1 MAVSDQSVAT
11 GTQLDQLC
19 INTIRTLSM
28 DAVQKANSGH
38 PGTPMALAPV
48 AYCLWQR
55 HLRFDPAFPIWPNRD
70 RFVLSN
76 GHASMLLYSLLHL
89 AGVREVSPDGKVLST
104 PALSLDEIKNFRQIG
119 SKTPGHPEYGLTS
132 GVETTTG
139 PLGQGVANSVGMAI
153 AERWLAAYF
162 NRPGFELFNYNIW
175 AICGDGD
182 MMEGISS
189 EAASVA
195 GHLRLSNLCWI
206 YDNHHITIEGNTSL
220 AFSDDVATRF
230 ISYGWNVTRVGD
242 ANDLEMLGRAF
253 RTFLD
258 THDRPTLII
267 VDSHI
272 AYGAPHKQD
281 TSAAHG
287 EPLGEEEIRLT
298 KRNYGWPEDAKFYVP
313 DGVYDH
319 FQNGIGKRGKEQRD
333 AWFARVREY
342 RAKYPELAER
352 LYRMQHRQLPEEW
365 DKNVPS
371 F

>member
-11 GTQLDQLC
+11 GKQLDQLC

-48 AYCLWQR
+48 AYCLWQQF
-55 HLRFDPAFPIWPNRD
+55 LRYDPENPIWPNRD

-89 AGVREVSPDGKVLST
+89 AGVREVGPEGEILST

-139 PLGQGVANSVGMAI
+139 PLGQGVSNSVGMAI
-153 AERWLAAYF
+153 AERWLAEYF

-195 GHLRLSNLCWI
+195 GHLKLSNLCWI
-206 YDNHHITIEGNTSL
+206 YDNNHITIEGNTAL
-220 AFSDDVATRF
+220 AFSEDVATRF
-230 ISYGWNVTRVGD
+230 IGYGWNVTRVGD
-242 ANDLEMLGRAF
+242 ANDLDMLERAF
-253 RTFLD
+253 TPS
-258 THDRPTLII
+258 RPPPSGRRSSSWTAT
-267 VDSHI
+267 SP
-272 AYGAPHKQD
+272 GAPP
-281 TSAAHG
+281 TSRTLMPRTAS
-287 EPLGEEEIRLT
+287 R
-298 KRNYGWPEDAKFYVP
+298 W
-313 DGVYDH
+313 
-319 FQNGIGKRGKEQRD
+319 
-333 AWFARVREY
+333 ARR
-342 RAKYPELAER
+342 RSAS
-352 LYRMQHRQLPEEW
+352 
-365 DKNVPS
+365 PS
-371 F
+371 ATTAGPRTPSSSSPTASTTGSTR

>member
-1 MAVSDQSVAT
+1 MAVSDQSVATT

-19 INTIRTLSM
+19 INTIRTLSI

-38 PGTPMALAPV
+38 PGAPMGLAPV
-48 AYCLWQR
+48 AYCLWQQF
-55 HLRFDPAFPIWPNRD
+55 LRYDPEDPLWPNRD

-89 AGVREVSPDGKVLST
+89 AGVRDVAADGKVLST
-104 PALSLDEIKNFRQIG
+104 PAVSLDEIKNFRQLG
-119 SKTPGHPEYGLTS
+119 SKTPGHPEYGVTT

-153 AERWLAAYF
+153 AERWLAAHF

-206 YDNHHITIEGNTSL
+206 YDNNHITIEGNTNL
-220 AFSDDVATRF
+220 AYDENVPARF
-230 ISYGWNVTRVGD
+230 AAYGWDVQHVHD
-242 ANDLEMLGRAF
+242 ANDLAALARAYNHALGIQ
-253 RTFLD
+253 
-258 THDRPTLII
+258 DRPKLIV

-272 AYGAPHKQD
+272 GYGSPHRQD
-281 TSAAHG
+281 TKEAHG
-287 EPLGEEEIRLT
+287 EPLGEEEVKLT
-298 KRNYGWPEDAKFYVP
+298 KRAYGWPEDAKFLVP
-313 DGVYDH
+313 DGVRENFRDVL
-319 FQNGIGKRGKEQRD
+319 GKRGK
-333 AWFARVREY
+333 
-342 RAKYPELAER
+342 
-352 LYRMQHRQLPEEW
+352 H
-365 DKNVPS
+365 N
-371 F
+371 